1 MIYNFSMFIYLNSME
16 MLIFQFWFHII
27 HMICS
32 CFNHRKRRTRATDK
46 FQLCASPSLSSTIT
60 PEYSLVFWLCQ
71 SLKLNWDQ
79 YCHVCSV
86 PSFLCVEMVVTN
98 GKWALILIKN
108 WTTKLVYHWTC
119 NIRASHLTAVGG
131 SFFSPADCP

>member
-98 GKWALILIKN
+98 GKWALILIK
-108 WTTKLVYHWTC
+108 KLDYQTC
-119 NIRASHLTAVGG
+119 LPLDLQHQG
-131 SFFSPADCP
+131 FSPNSRRREFF